1 MNYLKINGYDNFLR
15 DPSSNSI
22 INNSRSEYEEY
33 ISKRD
38 AKNKDNQKIQKLEN
52 EIAMMKDDLSEIKML
67 IRRMVDGNESWNYRI
82 KKSDKK
88 FWVF

>member
-1 MNYLKINGYDNFLR
+1 
-15 DPSSNSI
+15 
-22 INNSRSEYEEY
+22 
-33 ISKRD
+33 
-38 AKNKDNQKIQKLEN
+38 LEN

>member
-1 MNYLKINGYDNFLR
+1 MNYLKINGHDNFLR

-22 INNSRSEYEEY
+22 INNNRSEYEEY

-38 AKNKDNQKIQKLEN
+38 AKTKDNQKIQKLEN

-67 IRRMVDGNESWNYRI
+67 IRRMVDENES
-82 KKSDKK
+82 
-88 FWVF
+88 